1 MDISLWSEGVSLGRF
16 GSESALGPPW
26 LWVVAGLLLLFL
38 GRQLYT
44 ALIGLVGFFVVY
56 GVPEDLLP
64 LASEMRL
71 MVAVGVGVLAALLAF
86 IVRKVAVALAG
97 ALLGAGAA
105 LWAISFFG
113 VRWDILWWIVIAA
126 AAVLG
131 AWVLRVVFETALIV
145 VSSFI
150 GALLIMA
157 AVGLEGLAAH
167 AGVAVLI
174 VVGVAFQ
181 MGRRRK
187 AERTAKKA
195 SAG

>member
-1 MDISLWSEGVSLGRF
+1 MDWRLWSDGVSLGRF
-16 GSESALGPPW
+16 GDEGALGPPW
-26 LWVVAGLLLLFL
+26 LWIVAGLLLLFL
-38 GRQLYT
+38 GRRLYT

-56 GVPEDLLP
+56 GVPEDVLTLP
-64 LASEMRL
+64 DEMRL

-113 VRWDILWWIVIAA
+113 VEWEVLWWIVVAV

-131 AWVLRVVFETALIV
+131 ALVLRAVFETALIV
-145 VSSFI
+145 VSSFV

-157 AVGLEGLAAH
+157 ATGLEGLPAH
-167 AGVAVLI
+167 VGVALLI
-174 VVGVAFQ
+174 VVGVTFQ
-181 MGRRRK
+181 LGRRRAADK
-187 AERTAKKA
+187 DAKKK

>member
-1 MDISLWSEGVSLGRF
+1 MNISLWSEGVSLGRF
-16 GSESALGPPW
+16 GSEGALGPPW
-26 LWVVAGLLLLFL
+26 LCVVAGLLLLFL

-56 GVPEDLLP
+56 GIPQDLLS
-64 LASEMRL
+64 LTSEIRL
-71 MVAVGVGVLAALLAF
+71 LMAVGVGVLAALLAF

-97 ALLGAGAA
+97 ALLGAGAT
-105 LWAISFFG
+105 LWAISFYG
-113 VRWDILWWIVIAA
+113 VRWDVLWWIVIAA

-157 AVGLEGLAAH
+157 AVGLEGLPAH
-167 AGVAVLI
+167 AGVALLI

-181 MGRRRK
+181 MRRRR
-187 AERTAKKA
+187 AADRDAKKA
-195 SAG
+195 AAG

>member
-1 MDISLWSEGVSLGRF
+1 MDWGLWSEGVSLGRF
-16 GSESALGPPW
+16 GSEGALGPPW

-44 ALIGLVGFFVVY
+44 ALIGLVGFFVIY
-56 GVPEDLLP
+56 GVPQDLLP

-71 MVAVGVGVLAALLAF
+71 PLAVGVGVLAALLAF

-97 ALLGAGAA
+97 GMLGAGAA
-105 LWAISFFG
+105 LWAISFYG
-113 VRWDILWWIVIAA
+113 ARWDILWWIVVAA

-157 AVGLEGLAAH
+157 AVGLEGLPAH
-167 AGVAVLI
+167 AGVALLI

-181 MGRRRK
+181 MGRRRAADK
-187 AERTAKKA
+187 GAKKA